1 MTHPL
6 APASAFRSHFG
17 DIGVTR
23 CFINYLKHINQ
34 IDTSKADYST
44 RVPAPGEHSR
54 KNASR
59 WLGSGHRNRHRLRHD
74 LHRYIPPSPLSL
86 VIQAHALG
94 NGAAVAYSRGPEW
107 AEPKPLQHWP
117 GKMINELANKVP
129 STLHY
134 LTGTN
139 IVKAWGFLCDHET
152 EEVDVVDCFKLHL
165 DPAFKDSRP
174 NAPSLGQARQWL
186 QDYLR
191 CMHDYLAETFTDSF
205 PRWKAQKTEFVFS
218 VPTTWKNPGMIA
230 ETEKIIKAAG
240 FGKDGSDHRAIIGL
254 TEAEAAAVYASKQQY
269 EKDDVVLVCD
279 AGGGTTDVNVLRL
292 TSGKGAATRLQQ
304 MSWVEGRPVGS
315 TSIDIAFHEIITRRL
330 DKIQDHLKDDV
341 DIVADEMMQSRF
353 ERFKCSYGSAVANSI
368 PNLLLEV
375 PGLEPGTNFLDAGID
390 NSSMAFSRC
399 VAHTRLLQLLTRVV
413 GKT

>member
-1 MTHPL
+1 
-6 APASAFRSHFG
+6 
-17 DIGVTR
+17 
-23 CFINYLKHINQ
+23 
-34 IDTSKADYST
+34 
-44 RVPAPGEHSR
+44 
-54 KNASR
+54 
-59 WLGSGHRNRHRLRHD
+59 
-74 LHRYIPPSPLSL
+74 
-86 VIQAHALG
+86 
-94 NGAAVAYSRGPEW
+94 
-107 AEPKPLQHWP
+107 
-117 GKMINELANKVP
+117 MINELANKVP

-315 TSIDIAFHEIITRRL
+315 TSIDIAFHEVITRRL

-399 VAHTRLLQLLTRVV
+399 VAHMRLLQLLTRVV